1 VAAWESITALVRDVE
16 DRAALAEREAWE
28 RLLRLEAK
36 STTTPVEDFAQRI
49 DLLEGKLAKAHQ
61 AQDVAEE
68 NSRGLSNAVA
78 DAERWQEESNRKCQE
93 WVEELTLLQARGSEL
108 CQAIV
113 GPPRVRSHLSEG
125 MQIAALHHAKMA
137 KQLVMLWAAVASAM
151 EFVLVC
157 SPTQTF
163 QVEVVDDLVAEF
175 QKQEERR
182 RMAHGKTCCTMGG
195 GR

>member
-1 VAAWESITALVRDVE
+1 VAAWESIAALVRDVE

-49 DLLEGKLAKAHQ
+49 DLLEGELAKAHQ

-78 DAERWQEESNRKCQE
+78 DTERWQEESNRKCQE

-125 MQIAALHHAKMA
+125 M
-137 KQLVMLWAAVASAM
+137 
-151 EFVLVC
+151 
-157 SPTQTF
+157 
-163 QVEVVDDLVAEF
+163 
-175 QKQEERR
+175 
-182 RMAHGKTCCTMGG
+182 
-195 GR
+195 